1 MVGMMFGTYGTA
13 EKAGNGA
20 LSWPPDESGTEERI
34 QFAGMAA
41 VPFLFLRKNIFTDE
55 MCYSIMEM
63 LENRNLLSPGGL
75 YYDD

>member
-1 MVGMMFGTYGTA
+1 M
-13 EKAGNGA
+13 
-20 LSWPPDESGTEERI
+20 SWPPDESGTEERI

-63 LENRNLLSPGGL
+63 LKIGGL
-75 YYDD
+75 GWNYGIK